1 VFANATTV
9 VLSLL
14 LMDVNLCHAHGK
26 GKFFAVC
33 FAPNARQNPNRR
45 RLQCGRRESLFFAVF
60 GL

>member
-1 VFANATTV
+1 
-9 VLSLL
+9 
-14 LMDVNLCHAHGK
+14 MDVNLCHAHGK

-45 RLQCGRRESLFFAVF
+45 RLQCGRRKSLFFAVF